1 MTRVLLVE
9 RDPSTRDRLAL
20 ALRKARFEVRSAG
33 DTVDGLKLV
42 SEEHPEVVVL
52 GVCGD
57 GPSLTELCVA
67 TRAAAAAGTVAII
80 ALLQAN
86 AIAGADVR
94 AAILAG
100 ADDALPIPEDPIT
113 LIEAIHARER
123 LLANAAPAAHSGSGE
138 HAAIESALAT
148 MVRPVLMVM
157 LELEDAHAVASIEGC
172 ETLHILDGIWR
183 ARIRALI
190 PEQAF
195 LFPGNQGTCM
205 VLLPGS
211 TPEPRS
217 LLAALGG
224 TGQPTERIGAL
235 EMRIRAAMGVVRI
248 EPGEVQLPVELLIA
262 RSKFALQIARRG
274 RQPRI
279 HFHVEEDAIRVLRE
293 IELATMLQ
301 RTLEQ
306 GDFRLVYQPKVSI
319 ATGATI
325 GAEAL
330 IRWTLPTTGEAIAP
344 IRLLAIAEDAGLLD
358 EIGGWALREACRE
371 CAAWSLTGI
380 DIPVSV
386 NIAASQF
393 RRGDLV
399 DAVRLAL
406 SESALPGRL
415 LTLEIPEGVLVQDGL
430 LMQPQLEMLRVTGVR
445 ISIDDFGTGIAGVA
459 MLRQFP
465 IDELKID
472 QSVIARLPGSA
483 DDRAIVDTALRH
495 ARQLNIHCVA
505 EGVESPAQWAF
516 LAEHG
521 WDAAQGWHIAHP
533 IAGSS
538 IPGFVR
544 REPGALAASMRAD
557 A

>member
-33 DTVDGLKLV
+33 DAHDGLKLV
-42 SEEHPEVVVL
+42 ADEHPEVVVF
-52 GVCGD
+52 GVCGQD
-57 GPSLTELCVA
+57 MSLSDLCLA
-67 TRAAAAAGTVAII
+67 ARAAAASGTLAII
-80 ALLQAN
+80 ALLLSDAT
-86 AIAGADVR
+86 ASTDVR

-100 ADDALPIPEDPIT
+100 ADDALPIPEDPLT
-113 LIEAIHARER
+113 LIEAVRARER
-123 LLANAAPAAHSGSGE
+123 RLPNAAPASNTGAVA

-157 LELEDAHAVASIEGC
+157 LELEDASAIASIEGS
-172 ETLHILDGIWR
+172 ETLRALDDIWC

-195 LFPGNQGTCM
+195 LFPQKHGTCII
-205 VLLPGS
+205 LLPGS

-224 TGQPTERIGAL
+224 TGQPAERIGAL
-235 EMRIRAAMGVVRI
+235 EMRMRAAMGVVRI
-248 EPGEVQLPVELLIA
+248 EPGEVQPPVDLIIA
-262 RSKFALQIARRG
+262 RSKYALQIASRG

-279 HFHVEEDAIRVLRE
+279 HFHAEEDAISVLRE
-293 IELATMLQ
+293 VQLATMLQ
-301 RTLEQ
+301 RALEQ

-319 ATGATI
+319 ATGATV

-371 CAAWSLTGI
+371 CAAWSLTGV

-399 DAVRLAL
+399 DEVRLAL
-406 SESALPGRL
+406 SETALPGRL
-415 LTLEIPEGVLVQDGL
+415 LTLEIQEGVLVQDGL
-430 LMQPQLEMLRVTGVR
+430 VIQPQLEMLRVTGVR

-459 MLRQFP
+459 MLRKFP

-483 DDRAIVDTALRH
+483 DDRAMVDTALRH
-495 ARQLNIHCVA
+495 ARQLNIDCVA
-505 EGVESPAQWAF
+505 EGVESAAQWAF

-544 REPGALAASMRAD
+544 REPDALAASTRTD